1 MTLENTSTG
10 KQILGTV
17 LLFSFVMFCVQ
28 KVLSGKNIV
37 EGWWGDYPFRAR
49 VNVVGPKGNAIPG
62 NNQQAMAPI
71 PMFTAPGNQQTQL
84 SPRFQSTGYGANV
97 SYNLPELKNLA
108 VDPTNPLALDPSTY
122 ANLVDK
128 NVLREVKEGF
138 NYPAGSSSQQGQMLR
153 QENKDVGQVIVNEL
167 PLQPMQNNVGASGSK
182 SGSVPLVMDRFIVS
196 PLKSRL
202 FSQSDF
208 IRGDIAIVPVNPNSN
223 PNSCTWFRPSV
234 NPAQDLNP
242 GALAVM
248 GGAYGEQCR
257 SIAQLQ
263 QQASG
268 GTVTTAGG
276 VAFAASP
283 DTTVGQAMIQ
293 QTAMASQKVGSSG
306 QATGGDVQYSSPS
319 ALITM
324 TP

>member
-10 KQILGTV
+10 KQVLGTV

-49 VNVVGPKGNAIPG
+49 VNVVGPEGNAIPG

-71 PMFTAPGNQQTQL
+71 PMYTVPGHQQTQL
-84 SPRFQSTGYGANV
+84 SPRLQSTGYGGNI

-108 VDPTNPLALDPSTY
+108 LDPANPLDINPSTY
-122 ANLVDK
+122 ANLVDN
-128 NVLREVKEGF
+128 NVLREKF
-138 NYPAGSSSQQGQMLR
+138 NYPAGSSSQQGQALR
-153 QENKDVGQVIVNEL
+153 QDAKDVGQVVVNEL

-293 QTAMASQKVGSSG
+293 SASMASQKVGTSG
-306 QATGGDVQYSSPS
+306 MATGGDVQFSSPS
-319 ALITM
+319 SAMVTSF
-324 TP
+324 P